1 MKFSF
6 ASIVDRRPFEGSR
19 ARACAATIGVPII
32 GTMSTSI
39 AEDDEDRATVVHFLY
54 SVGDR
59 VVVI

>member
-6 ASIVDRRPFEGSR
+6 ASIVDRRPFDGSR

-39 AEDDEDRATVVHFLY
+39 AEDDEDRATVVHFLQD
-54 SVGDR
+54 G
-59 VVVI
+59 